1 MSDAKN
7 AQAGPQVEP
16 VWDQKRPPRDE
27 ASPSGTTGA
36 PNGMNGTNL
45 PFYGVVAAVS
55 LTIGIVNA
63 FSAAQ
68 DSAWR
73 GAPYNLATPLLWE
86 MTSIVTILALA
97 PLLFAAVRR
106 MRDTDGWPTRIG
118 LAIAAVVVFSA
129 LHIAGMVMLRK
140 LLMALAGGV
149 YDFRFSAVTLL
160 YEFRKD
166 IVTCLLIGGAL
177 WLIESRRENQRS
189 QTAATAAPVNG
200 GASSPPA
207 VWLRD
212 GTTRIRIEPRD
223 VLWISSAG
231 NYVEYSLA
239 DGTSHLIRGTLAAAE
254 AELGRFRLARVHRTR
269 LANLDRVT
277 SLEFKPSGD
286 FELTFDTGKT
296 VQGSRRYK
304 TTVES
309 LDRSAASA

>member
-1 MSDAKN
+1 MSDARN
-7 AQAGPQVEP
+7 AQGSPQVEP
-16 VWDQKRPPRDE
+16 VWDQSRLPRDKT
-27 ASPSGTTGA
+27 SHLGTTSA
-36 PNGMNGTNL
+36 PDGMNGTYW
-45 PFYGVVAAVS
+45 PFYGVVAAGS

-63 FSAAQ
+63 LSAAQ

-73 GAPYNLATPLLWE
+73 GAGYNLATPLFWE

-106 MRDTDGWPTRIG
+106 MRGTGGWPFRIG
-118 LAIAAVVVFSA
+118 LAIAATVVFSA
-129 LHIAGMVMLRK
+129 LHIIGMVMLRK
-140 LLMALAGGV
+140 LVMALAGGV

-177 WLIESRRENQRS
+177 WLIASRRENPRS
-189 QTAATAAPVNG
+189 QTAVTAAPVSG
-200 GASSPPA
+200 TASPPA

-239 DGTSHLIRGTLAAAE
+239 DGSSHLIRGTLAAAE
-254 AELGRFRLARVHRTR
+254 AEFGRFNLARVHRTR
-269 LANLDRVT
+269 LANLNRVT
-277 SLEFKPSGD
+277 SVEFKPSGD
-286 FELTFDTGKT
+286 FDLTFDTGKT

-309 LDRSAASA
+309 LDRSTASA

>member
-1 MSDAKN
+1 MSDTKN
-7 AQAGPQVEP
+7 AQDSPAVEP
-16 VWDQKRPPRDE
+16 VWDQSRFPRDE
-27 ASPSGTTGA
+27 PSPLRTTGA
-36 PNGMNGTNL
+36 PHGMNGTCW

-63 FSAAQ
+63 LSAAQ
-68 DSAWR
+68 DSSWR
-73 GAPYNLATPLLWE
+73 GAPYNLATPLLCE

-97 PLLFAAVRR
+97 PLLFAAVER
-106 MRDTDGWPTRIG
+106 MRGTGGWPFRIG
-118 LAIAAVVVFSA
+118 LAIAATVVFSA
-129 LHIAGMVMLRK
+129 LHITGMVMLRK
-140 LLMALAGGV
+140 LVMALAGGV
-149 YDFRFSAVTLL
+149 YDFHFSATTLL

-177 WLIESRRENQRS
+177 WLIESRRENPRS
-189 QTAATAAPVNG
+189 QTAVTAAPVSG
-200 GASSPPA
+200 TASPPA

-212 GTTRIRIEPRD
+212 GTTRTRIEPRD

-254 AELGRFRLARVHRTR
+254 TELGRFRLARVHRTR

-309 LDRSAASA
+309 LDRRTASA